1 MQKSLK
7 QEAEEYVP
15 PTTKNITE
23 LGKVSVDMEVL
34 EKEYSKDDGSTFIVK
49 VITVD
54 GEDYRIPITVIK
66 SLKVILKEKPNLKY
80 FKVAKTGEG
89 LKTVY
94 TVITLDN

>member
-23 LGKVSVDMEVL
+23 LEKVSVDTDVV
-34 EKEYSKDDGSTFIVK
+34 EKEYSKDDGSTFTVK

-54 GEDYRIPITVIK
+54 GEDYRVPITVIK
-66 SLKVILKEKPNLKY
+66 SLKVILKEKPGLKY
-80 FKVAKTGEG
+80 FKVARSGEG
-89 LKTVY
+89 FKTVY
-94 TVITLDN
+94 TVITLE